1 MKQFVRSELIYG
13 KEAIE
18 KLSKVHI
25 AIFGVG
31 GVGGYVAESLARTGV
46 GHFTLIDNDVVSI
59 TNINRQIIA
68 DTTTIGQAKVDVM
81 KDRILKINPTA
92 TVETKKMFFLEEND
106 EIDFRTFD
114 YIVDAIDTV
123 KAKIVL
129 VVTANKYNIPIIS
142 SMGAGNK
149 VNPMGFIVSDI
160 SKTEM
165 DPLAKVMRLELRKR
179 GINHLKV
186 VYSKEKPLT
195 PLDYEVDDSSG
206 KRSIPGSNAFVPS
219 ACGLLIASEV
229 VRDLTNDVAREELK
243 RK

>member
-1 MKQFVRSELIYG
+1 MKQFVRSELIFG

-92 TVETKKMFFLEEND
+92 TVEMKKMFFLEEND
-106 EIDFRTFD
+106 EIDFQSFD

-123 KAKIVL
+123 KAKIAL

-179 GINHLKV
+179 GIKHLKV
-186 VYSKEKPLT
+186 AYSKEKPL
-195 PLDYEVDDSSG
+195 PPMDYEVEDSSG
-206 KRSIPGSNAFVPS
+206 KRSVPGSNAFVPS

-229 VRDLTNDVAREELK
+229 VRDLTNDVARDELK